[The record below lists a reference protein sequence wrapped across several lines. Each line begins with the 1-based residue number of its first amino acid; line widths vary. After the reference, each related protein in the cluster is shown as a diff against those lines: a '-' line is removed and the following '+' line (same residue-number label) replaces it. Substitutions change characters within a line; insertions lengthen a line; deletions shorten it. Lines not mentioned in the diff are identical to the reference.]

1 MHCGCG
7 NKHLHAMV
15 CAASPHLS
23 SPDLVIQVGT
33 LDAAG
38 HAPMMDMP
46 TDKAL
51 GRILLHF
58 HRKQKPTALICHAPV
73 ALLATREVRAALSCG
88 FMVRLNSAA
97 LPVFSSRHCTMWCCR
112 QRQRTCGHTK
122 GTNSHATPTLRKRP
136 MSCCGVAA
144 LARR

>member
-1 MHCGCG
+1 ME
-7 NKHLHAMV
+7 

-23 SPDLVIQVGT
+23 LPNVVMQVGT
-33 LDAAG
+33 LDVAG

-88 FMVRLNSAA
+88 FMDRLNCAA
-97 LPVFSSRHCTMWCCR
+97 LPVSSMRHFKVWCCR
-112 QRQRTCGHTK
+112 QRQRMCGHTK
-122 GTNSHATPTLRKRP
+122 DTNSHATPTLRKKP
-136 MSCCGVAA
+136 MS
-144 LARR
+144 